1 MSLKGVVLGGVV
13 DSDFCGNI
21 AIILTYTSDRIVEI
35 ELRDRIVQVFFLK
48 KEYIKFKEVDELDC
62 NERGEKGFGSTGKK
76 KCRKSKLKSLP
87 LVERK
92 FVHISH
98 LVLCDYSVIFIDYD
112 KYLYQDKIQE
122 IVQKIIKESQKSSLY

>member
-1 MSLKGVVLGGVV
+1 MNQTVMNEVKKVSVL
-13 DSDFCGNI
+13 
-21 AIILTYTSDRIVEI
+21 
-35 ELRDRIVQVFFLK
+35 QV
-48 KEYIKFKEVDELDC
+48 
-62 NERGEKGFGSTGKK
+62 NK